1 MERQLPGHHFMITFT
16 MPQQI
21 RRFIRSHQRACYAAM
36 FKASSETIK
45 KLALDEKYIGGDLPG
60 FLGVL
65 HTWGRQLAYHPH
77 IHYVVPGGALSKEDG
92 RWHPSRIDFYLPVKA
107 MSKIFK
113 AKFRDEMRKSNLDSD
128 IPEQVWNQ
136 EWVVNSQAVGAST
149 HSIEYLAPYVFKVAI
164 SNSRIIKVEERKVFF
179 KYKKLKG
186 NRWRT
191 MRLDVME
198 FMRRFLQ
205 HVLPTGFMKL
215 RYYGFFSPCSSVTL
229 EKIEA
234 LIELSFGFVISKP
247 ERKIEPFVPPAC
259 TNCGGRLK
267 YVASILPFKLI
278 RSGPG

>member
-1 MERQLPGHHFMITFT
+1 
-16 MPQQI
+16 
-21 RRFIRSHQRACYAAM
+21 M

-77 IHYVVPGGALSKEDG
+77 IHYIVPGGALSKKDD

-113 AKFRDEMRKSNLDSD
+113 AKFRDEMRKNNLDSN
-128 IPEQVWNQ
+128 IPEEVWNQ
-136 EWVVNSQAVGAST
+136 EWVVNCQAIGASAN
-149 HSIEYLAPYVFKVAI
+149 SIKYLAPYVFKVAI
-164 SNSRIIKVEERKVFF
+164 SNSRIIKVEDHKVFF
-179 KYKKLKG
+179 IYKKPTS

-191 MRLDVME
+191 MVLDAME

-205 HVLPTGFMKL
+205 HVLPTGFMKV
-215 RYYGFFSPCSSVTL
+215 RYYGFLSPGTSVPL

-234 LIELSFGFVISKP
+234 LIELSFGFKIIKP
-247 ERKIEPFVPPAC
+247 EAKIEPFAPLKC
-259 TNCGGRLK
+259 NHCGGRLK
-267 YVASILPFKLI
+267 YVASILPFILI
-278 RSGPG
+278 QSGSG